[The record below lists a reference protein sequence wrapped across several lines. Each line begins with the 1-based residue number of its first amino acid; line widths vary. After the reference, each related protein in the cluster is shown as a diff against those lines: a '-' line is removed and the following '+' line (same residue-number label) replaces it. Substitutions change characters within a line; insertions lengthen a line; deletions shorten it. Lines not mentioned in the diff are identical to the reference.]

1 MPKRY
6 GLLTENQL
14 RVLKLRARGLT
25 LREVARKLNVSHQA
39 IAFAE
44 KSAMEKIR
52 LAKETLVA
60 YRLATAPLKIIV
72 KPDTKLVDI
81 PRIIIEESDKKKIKV
96 KGDFTLIFKLIRFKA
111 RKCIEGNRV
120 KEPVIIVVEHNGE
133 IDVYPY
139 KDVEQLYKQI
149 QEL

>member
-1 MPKRY
+1 MPRKY

-14 RVLKLRARGLT
+14 RVLKLRAQGLT
-25 LREVARKLNVSHQA
+25 LREIASMLNVSHQSVA
-39 IAFAE
+39 AAE
-44 KSAMEKIR
+44 KSAIEKIK

-60 YRLATAPLKIIV
+60 YKLATSPIKIIV
-72 KPDTKLVDI
+72 EPGTKLVDI
-81 PRIIIEESDKKKIKV
+81 PRIIVEESDKKKIKV

-111 RKCIEGNRV
+111 RECLEANMIR
-120 KEPVIIVVEHNGE
+120 EPVMIVIDQNGE

-139 KDVEQLYKQI
+139 ESIKQLYRQV